1 MSQNI
6 FIDVDGTLLNSN
18 EGVDPRAK
26 EILRQIRLKMNAEY
40 PDSGL
45 YLWSGAGGD
54 YARSKANEH
63 GLAGF
68 FSGFS
73 GKPDVIVDDDPSS
86 AFPERAI
93 IWKGDAQWHNLLQTI
108 FTQSSPSNE
117 LIELVGQIIENVQA
131 TNGQYQEL
139 YRPGLLTYPLPFFGD
154 LENAEIITVGVNP
167 SSTEFGPWRSWLNGF
182 NAAQVAG
189 RLVDYFKISNPKPHP
204 AFAYS
209 EEALNIINC
218 SYAWNAAHIDLSPR
232 ATLHANHERDA
243 LFFQM
248 LEMDLIWIPR
258 LFALAKN
265 CQQIWFVGGLG
276 ANHHNQSVAVFIAQ
290 RLQNFWDSIEEK
302 RRVFNSWRTLPFE
315 VFNLHNAH

>member
-18 EGVDPRAK
+18 EGVDPRAQ
-26 EILRQIRLKMNAEY
+26 EILRQIRLKLNAEH
-40 PDSGL
+40 PDSNL

-54 YARSKANEH
+54 YALSKANEH

-68 FSGFS
+68 FSGFA
-73 GKPDVIVDDDPSS
+73 GKPDVIIDDDPSS
-86 AFPERAI
+86 VFPERAI
-93 IWKGDAQWHNLLQTI
+93 VWKGDAQWQNLLKTI
-108 FTQSSPSNE
+108 FTESSPSNE
-117 LIELVGQIIENVQA
+117 LIELVGQIIENIQI
-131 TNGQYQEL
+131 TNSEFQKLYQHCL
-139 YRPGLLTYPLPFFGD
+139 PKYPLPFFGD

-167 SSTEFGPWRSWLNGF
+167 SSTEFGPWRSWPDGF

-232 ATLHANHERDA
+232 ATLVANQENAA

-248 LEMDLIWIPR
+248 LEMDLVWIPK
-258 LFALAKN
+258 LLALAKN
-265 CQQIWFVGGLG
+265 CQQIWFIGGLG
-276 ANHHNQSVAVFIAQ
+276 SNHNNQPIAIFVAQ
-290 RLQNFWDSIEEK
+290 RLKNFWNSIEEK
-302 RRVFNSWRTLPFE
+302 RRVFKSWKTLPYE
-315 VFNLHNAH
+315 VFNLNNAH

>member
-18 EGVDPRAK
+18 EGVDPRAQ
-26 EILRQIRLKMNAEY
+26 EILRQIRLKLNAEH
-40 PDSGL
+40 PDSNL
-45 YLWSGAGGD
+45 YPWSGAGGD

-73 GKPDVIVDDDPSS
+73 GKPDVIIDDDPLSV
-86 AFPERAI
+86 FPERAI
-93 IWKGDAQWHNLLQTI
+93 VWKGDAQWQNLLKTI
-108 FTQSSPSNE
+108 FTESSPSGE
-117 LIELVGQIIENVQA
+117 LIELVGQIIENVQ
-131 TNGQYQEL
+131 TTDDQFQKL
-139 YRPGLLTYPLPFFGD
+139 YRHGLSRYPLPFFGD

-167 SSTEFGPWRSWLNGF
+167 SSTEFGPWRSWPNGF
-182 NAAQVAG
+182 NAEQVAG

-204 AFAYS
+204 AFAYP

-232 ATLHANHERDA
+232 ATLAANQENAA

-248 LEMDLIWIPR
+248 LEMDLAWIPK
-258 LFALAKN
+258 LFALANN
-265 CQQIWFVGGLG
+265 CREIWFVGGLG
-276 ANHHNQSVAVFIAQ
+276 INHHNQSVALFVAQ
-290 RLQNFWDSIEEK
+290 RLQQFWNSIEKK
-302 RRVFNSWRTLPFE
+302 RRVFNSWKTLPWE
-315 VFNLHNAH
+315 VFNLNNVH